1 MLLGKL
7 LLRENMKNIQQIN
20 DARSIKNTRDSV
32 LVLGYFDGLHR
43 GHKALFDQAR
53 EIAERDQLELTVLT
67 FNESPRLALARFT
80 PELLLNLTAPQKRYD
95 KFAEYGVDNLYLIES
110 LLHQRL
116 MEGVQPGHYKAK
128 DNDMIWEK
136 VEDE

>member
-1 MLLGKL
+1 M
-7 LLRENMKNIQQIN
+7 NIQQIN
-20 DARSIKNTRDSV
+20 DARDIKTTRDSV

-53 EIAERDQLELTVLT
+53 KIAERDQLELTVLT

-95 KFAEYGVDNLYLIES
+95 KFAEYGVDNLYLIDFTS
-110 LLHQRL
+110 SFSK
-116 MEGVQPGHYKAK
+116 GS
-128 DNDMIWEK
+128 
-136 VEDE
+136 